1 MILIDRATRARVS
14 YVPVTVPTVNE
25 WWRIDGW
32 PRADEW
38 QALWAFATL
47 VVAVVA
53 AWLALRQYRSSVGS
67 QLEQARPYVI
77 VDFSFE
83 GGAAILLEV
92 KNVGLTAARNIRF
105 DWSPLPVADD
115 EVAQAAIDRTL
126 VRDGI
131 PFLAPGRSMF
141 FWFGVFR
148 DDYEE
153 TMQRR
158 VIVTTACE
166 GSGDARKWTSQS
178 LLDLDQWAETMVQEA
193 PIEKVAASLKKLAD
207 AASNQKGADAEL
219 VKAANSIHEYL
230 EATERVIDSRARKRS
245 NLHRRF
251 AAQQERE
258 TRRQAELAKLTE
270 ATDEEGEP

>member
-1 MILIDRATRARVS
+1 MS
-14 YVPVTVPTVNE
+14 YVAVTVPTMNE
-25 WWRIDGW
+25 WWRVDGW
-32 PRADEW
+32 PTADEW

-105 DWSPLPVADD
+105 EWSPLPVAED

-141 FWFGVFR
+141 FWFGIFR
-148 DDYEE
+148 DDYGE

-158 VIVTTACE
+158 LMVTAICE
-166 GSGDARKWTSQS
+166 GSGDARTWTSQS

-193 PIEKVAASLKKLAD
+193 PIEKVAASLKNLAD
-207 AASNQKGADAEL
+207 AASNQKSADAEL
-219 VKAANSIHEYL
+219 TKAANSLHEYL
-230 EATERVIDSRARKRS
+230 EATERVIDSRARTRS
-245 NLHRRF
+245 ERQRRF
-251 AAQQERE
+251 ALRQERE
-258 TRRQAELAKLTE
+258 TRRQAELAKLNT
-270 ATDEEGEP
+270 AGHDEGNS

>member
-1 MILIDRATRARVS
+1 MK
-14 YVPVTVPTVNE
+14 E
-25 WWRIDGW
+25 WWRVDGW
-32 PRADEW
+32 PTADEW

-105 DWSPLPVADD
+105 EWSPLPLADD

-131 PFLAPGRSMF
+131 PFLAPGRSIF

-158 VIVTTACE
+158 LIVTATCE
-166 GSGDARKWTSQS
+166 GSGDARRWTSQS

-193 PIEKVAASLKKLAD
+193 PIDKVANSLKKLAD
-207 AASNQKGADAEL
+207 AVSNQKSADAEL
-219 VKAANSIHEYL
+219 AKAANSLHEYL
-230 EATERVIDSRARKRS
+230 EATERVINSRARKRS
-245 NLHRRF
+245 NLRRRF

-258 TRRQAELAKLTE
+258 ARRQAELAKL
-270 ATDEEGEP
+270 AKAADELGEP